1 MPLSPE
7 QNLLAYYQYPRNHD
21 FVSVSSPRSPGFRT
35 LPVETDMDL
44 TYREKFTKMEVPDAY
59 TRLILDVLRGEQA
72 TFVRSDELEA
82 AWAIF
87 TPLLHKIEEEKIKPE
102 PYAFGSRGPE
112 SADEMMQKYY
122 VRSKNYVW
130 KGRQYGS
137 LSMEDT
143 TSEGPRSGL

>member
-1 MPLSPE
+1 
-7 QNLLAYYQYPRNHD
+7 
-21 FVSVSSPRSPGFRT
+21 
-35 LPVETDMDL
+35 MDL

-87 TPLLHKIEEEKIKPE
+87 TPLLHRIEEEKIKPE
-102 PYAFGSRGPE
+102 PYAFGSRGPA
-112 SADEMMQKYY
+112 SADIMMEQYY
-122 VRSKNYVW
+122 QRSKNYVW

-137 LSMEDT
+137 ESMEDT
-143 TSEGPRSGL
+143 SAEGPRSGL